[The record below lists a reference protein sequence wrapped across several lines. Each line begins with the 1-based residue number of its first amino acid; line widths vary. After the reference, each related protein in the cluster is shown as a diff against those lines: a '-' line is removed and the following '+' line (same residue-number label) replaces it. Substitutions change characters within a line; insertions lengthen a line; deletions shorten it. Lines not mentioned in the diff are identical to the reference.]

1 MEPTGVCKISD
12 FGISKKLEMDRAY
25 SGFKG
30 TCYWMAPEMIS
41 AGPEVGYNSKV
52 DIWSVGCIVFEMWTA
67 RRPWYKEMSLWQ
79 VIQKVCSNLCT
90 MDCLTIIYS

>member
-1 MEPTGVCKISD
+1 
-12 FGISKKLEMDRAY
+12 MDRAY

-79 VIQKVCSNLCT
+79 VIQKVCSNLCA